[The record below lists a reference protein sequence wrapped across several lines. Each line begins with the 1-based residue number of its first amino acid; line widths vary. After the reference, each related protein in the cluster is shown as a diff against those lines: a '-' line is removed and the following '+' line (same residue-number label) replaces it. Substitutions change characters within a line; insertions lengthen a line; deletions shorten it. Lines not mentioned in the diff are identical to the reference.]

1 MKSRKL
7 DEIVCIKAANKVAA
21 KFARNQPPKTVTWEL
36 KVRQMG
42 LQKKEL
48 AEIMVDQLDLTC
60 TPEQYLEE
68 TYKYHMELFGDVS
81 IKSSCVFVK
90 LIFSLYSLRPIRPNF

>member
-1 MKSRKL
+1 M
-7 DEIVCIKAANKVAA
+7 AA
-21 KFARNQPPKTVTWEL
+21 KFARNLPPKTVTWEL

-81 IKSSCVFVK
+81 VKISCIFYFCEFENYFMYTLILK
-90 LIFSLYSLRPIRPNF
+90 LGQTVERG

>member
-1 MKSRKL
+1 
-7 DEIVCIKAANKVAA
+7 
-21 KFARNQPPKTVTWEL
+21 
-36 KVRQMG
+36 MG

-81 IKSSCVFVK
+81 VINNSDFVSLRFTLYIMYIILIYVK
-90 LIFSLYSLRPIRPNF
+90 LGQTVKRSG

>member
-1 MKSRKL
+1 MF
-7 DEIVCIKAANKVAA
+7 VQKAANKVAA
-21 KFARNQPPKTVTWEL
+21 KFARNLPPKTVTWEL

-81 IKSSCVFVK
+81 VKIFTFVNLRITSCTH
-90 LIFSLYSLRPIRPNF
+90 LSLNLGQTVERSG

>member
-1 MKSRKL
+1 M
-7 DEIVCIKAANKVAA
+7 AA
-21 KFARNQPPKTVTWEL
+21 KFARHLPPKTVTWEL

-81 IKSSCVFVK
+81 VRISCIFVN
-90 LIFSLYSLRPIRPNF
+90 LRITSCMYPLTYLEIRPNC

>member
-1 MKSRKL
+1 
-7 DEIVCIKAANKVAA
+7 
-21 KFARNQPPKTVTWEL
+21 
-36 KVRQMG
+36 MG

-48 AEIMVDQLDLTC
+48 AEIMVDQLNLTC

-81 IKSSCVFVK
+81 MLKVVVF
-90 LIFSLYSLRPIRPNF
+90 SGN